1 MENRVFRNEI
11 VYICIYRIV
20 YNISFVLF
28 RVMPPVCLALLR
40 VFFSLSLCWFLSML
54 GMVYSASSLA
64 ISIAHQLTVPAMP
77 ASSPACLPACC
88 LRVKEFSHHGIN
100 QFFCFILFIILYQ
113 SLKTGCQSFLL
124 TLKVFSD
131 FTWVNGATG
140 FFCYFFLCF
149 YFFQCTQFTKLT
161 QGVEK
166 RSIY

>member
-77 ASSPACLPACC
+77 ASSPACLPVCC

-100 QFFCFILFIILYQ
+100 QFFLFYFIYYFILEFEDRVL
-113 SLKTGCQSFLL
+113 SFLL

-140 FFCYFFLCF
+140 FFVTSF
-149 YFFQCTQFTKLT
+149 YASTSFNVHNLQN
-161 QGVEK
+161 
-166 RSIY
+166 